1 MQNLNKSVRNVTGDI
16 KEINIKL
23 GDEFCRGMKIPLMK
37 SKGNLTR
44 FTIIITLEV
53 ISVGLAAINRPNKDP
68 KNDIRPIPKNI
79 KSITRSDSKAI
90 ENISINIIDISEV
103 IISE

>member
-1 MQNLNKSVRNVTGDI
+1 MRNVTGDR
-16 KEINIKL
+16 KDINIKL
-23 GDEFCRGMKIPLMK
+23 GEEFCRGMKIPLMK

-68 KNDIRPIPKNI
+68 KKDIRPIPKNNKDI
-79 KSITRSDSKAI
+79 AKSDSKAI
-90 ENISINIIDISEV
+90 ENININIIDIIEV